1 MMIAMAQNDLNE
13 VGSLIDRSRLS
24 GRQVSI
30 IVLCALVV
38 LLDGFDLQTM
48 ALTVPS
54 LAREW
59 SLGPS
64 AFSYALSG
72 ALIGML
78 AGASIL
84 APLGDKI
91 GRRPILITGM
101 LLLGVASLATTF
113 STTPAELVLWRFVT
127 GLGLGM
133 TLPNA
138 TALTSEYMPL
148 KGRVLLISLMYCCVP
163 LGALLAG
170 FTAPLLLDAF
180 GWRSIFV
187 VGGALPLVIAVL
199 LFAFLPE
206 SLRLLVAQRPK
217 DPRIG
222 HIVRRF
228 LPGIDPAS
236 VVARPEDRIAKQNV
250 ISLFGVRYWA
260 RTALLWSAFA
270 LNLFVLYVLVSW
282 LPTVLTEAG
291 WTQSQAL
298 RGSVVNQGGGIVG
311 GLLIAWLVDRRYTV
325 HAMICGY
332 VAVAIALALFV
343 ILPGTI
349 FNWVLLLL
357 VIGGGVSG
365 AQVALNALSVLFY
378 PPSLRATGAGWANTA
393 GRIGGLLA
401 PLAGGIVIGYFDFRP
416 AEQLTLLIAPISLCV
431 VCVLLLPYVWRE
443 EGRPTIGEPHPS
455 RAS

>member
-138 TALTSEYMPL
+138 SALTTAEIPA
-148 KGRVLLISLMYCCVP
+148 RVVMHPIPAVTAAARIELSSTRCC
-163 LGALLAG
+163 
-170 FTAPLLLDAF
+170 
-180 GWRSIFV
+180 
-187 VGGALPLVIAVL
+187 LP
-199 LFAFLPE
+199 
-206 SLRLLVAQRPK
+206 
-217 DPRIG
+217 
-222 HIVRRF
+222 
-228 LPGIDPAS
+228 
-236 VVARPEDRIAKQNV
+236 
-250 ISLFGVRYWA
+250 
-260 RTALLWSAFA
+260 
-270 LNLFVLYVLVSW
+270 
-282 LPTVLTEAG
+282 
-291 WTQSQAL
+291 
-298 RGSVVNQGGGIVG
+298 
-311 GLLIAWLVDRRYTV
+311 
-325 HAMICGY
+325 
-332 VAVAIALALFV
+332 
-343 ILPGTI
+343 
-349 FNWVLLLL
+349 
-357 VIGGGVSG
+357 
-365 AQVALNALSVLFY
+365 
-378 PPSLRATGAGWANTA
+378 
-393 GRIGGLLA
+393 
-401 PLAGGIVIGYFDFRP
+401 
-416 AEQLTLLIAPISLCV
+416 
-431 VCVLLLPYVWRE
+431 
-443 EGRPTIGEPHPS
+443 
-455 RAS
+455 